1 MLEILLKANK
11 LVSAGTRTRLIA
23 LTVFQSLLNFLDLAA
38 IIGLGFLGKFVSSPP
53 EVQGNLLPNFL
64 LKFTFFQSTDSV
76 VFILGLCVLLLFLL
90 KNTAYLII
98 SKKIFNCLQS
108 GQNETNNILVGKLFS
123 TNYSNVRSQNPHH
136 IAYFLSNG
144 LSGIYIGILAT
155 LIALTSEITLLIIL
169 FSFLVSLDWISSLL
183 AFAYFIMILVILNL
197 VFLKRI
203 SKLALDSME
212 SSVKARELL
221 MEFIKLFR
229 EIRISGNSF
238 WFKMQYI
245 GTKKI
250 GIDAESKYSWFQ
262 QIPKA
267 VIETSL
273 IIGIFLVI
281 VMVNAFFPEESRLSV
296 IAIYSGVAIRLM
308 PSLLKIQN
316 SIFTLKNSLPGCKST
331 FDTLERI
338 EDSKESSFLQI
349 DESSD
354 FNTSTPDFTASIEL
368 LGVSYSYPDRPNSL
382 VLNSINLRF
391 YPGERVVICGPSGS
405 GKSTLADVLLGLLKP
420 DVGSVRINGV
430 ESQESI
436 FQDQYF
442 VSYLP
447 QDTTLFPGTILDNL
461 MFGAKNRDEIESNLI
476 RTLEVAQLKLFIDS
490 LPLGLNTIVG
500 TGSLQLSV
508 GQRQR
513 IGIARLLLQN
523 PKVIVMDEVTSS
535 LDALTE
541 NAFVDSLSKF
551 DRDTLLI
558 YVAHRL
564 NVIPSFNRVVYM
576 ENGEIISDGS
586 LQEAI
591 ETSKNFQDSAS
602 LFGIKDID

>member
-1 MLEILLKANK
+1 MLEILRKTSR
-11 LVSAGTRTRLIA
+11 LVGARTRTRLIA

-53 EVQGNLLPNFL
+53 EVQENLLPNFL
-64 LKFTFFQSTDSV
+64 QKSSFSQSPDGS
-76 VFILGLCVLLLFLL
+76 VFIIGLSVLLLFLF
-90 KNTAYLII
+90 KNITYLIV
-98 SKKIFNCLQS
+98 SKEIFKAIQT
-108 GQNETNNILVGKLFS
+108 GQNETNNMLVDKLFS
-123 TNYSNVRSQNPHH
+123 TNYSNIRSQNPHH

-155 LIALTSEITLLIIL
+155 LITLISEITLLIIL

-183 AFAYFIMILVILNL
+183 AFAYFCSILVLLNL

-221 MEFIKLFR
+221 MEFVKLFR

-238 WFKMQYI
+238 WFKTQYI
-245 GTKKI
+245 GTKKV

-316 SIFTLKNSLPGCKST
+316 SVFTLKNSLPGCEST
-331 FDTLERI
+331 FGTLKQI
-338 EDSKESSFLQI
+338 EDSRESSFTL
-349 DESSD
+349 SYGSVA
-354 FNTSTPDFTASIEL
+354 FNPLAPDFTASIEL
-368 LGVSYSYPDRPNSL
+368 LGVTYSYPDRPSNP
-382 VLNSINLRF
+382 VLNDINLRF

-405 GKSTLADVLLGLLKP
+405 GKSTLTDVLLGLLKP
-420 DVGSVRINGV
+420 DIGSVRINGV

-442 VSYLP
+442 VAYLP

-461 MFGAKNRDEIESNLI
+461 MFGAKNRVDIESNLD
-476 RTLEVAQLKLFIDS
+476 RTLEIAQLTSFIDS
-490 LPLGLNTIVG
+490 LPLGLNTVVG

-551 DRDTLLI
+551 EQDTLLI

-564 NVIPSFNRVVYM
+564 NVIPNFNRVIYM
-576 ENGEIISDGS
+576 ENGQIISDGS

-591 ETSKNFQDSAS
+591 KTSKNFQESAS
-602 LFGIKDID
+602 LFGVKDID